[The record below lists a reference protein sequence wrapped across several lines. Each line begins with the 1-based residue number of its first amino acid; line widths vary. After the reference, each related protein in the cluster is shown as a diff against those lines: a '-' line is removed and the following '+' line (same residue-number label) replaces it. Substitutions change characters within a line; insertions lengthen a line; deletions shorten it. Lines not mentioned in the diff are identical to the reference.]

1 MDKTTKLIHAEA
13 TDFSKIP
20 SDDYDTVILNSVI
33 QYFPSVEYLLDIVG
47 SALRV
52 IRGQGHIFI
61 GDVRHHQL
69 LEAFHLSVQLHRS
82 PSNSPVPELKARIA
96 RQMRTER
103 ELLIDPAF
111 FYRLQRVFHDIS
123 QVEIFPKSSAY
134 RNEMS
139 AYRYD
144 VILRVRTSPAALPVI
159 AWDDA
164 AVDRANIERQILQSP
179 NSLIGLKNIR
189 NPLVYPDVLAL
200 KLLKE
205 GADRLSTAGELQ
217 QLTGRQA
224 ELGITS
230 GSLASF
236 CAEHGYAMRFSWFP
250 GDGEGSYYALISKTG
265 SVPEIDWLSAF
276 GQSVSEAE
284 LGCYGNHPL
293 RPKRSA
299 ILQQQLR
306 THLASALPDY
316 MVPSVYVAL
325 DALPLTPHGKLDR
338 KALPAPEGDAYI
350 RRGYEAPQ
358 GPVEERLASIW
369 SELLG
374 LERVGRHDN
383 FFECGGHSIMA
394 VQLVSRLRQALNVE
408 VPLSVLFARPVLM
421 DFAAEIPNAL
431 ESRLPA
437 IVPVG
442 RDGALPLSF
451 AQQRLWFLAQIQGA
465 SAAYHIAGGLRLRGK
480 LDRQALQQA
489 LDRIVARHEA
499 LRTTFVMRDGEA
511 MQRIAAAAVGFALTE
526 HDLCGAREA
535 TAELG
540 RLAAE
545 EASAPFNLAQ
555 GPLIRGRL
563 VRLVEDEHV
572 LLMTMHHIVSD
583 GWSLGVLTRELSA
596 LYAAFARGDQD
607 PLAPLA
613 VQYADYAVWQRQW
626 LSGEVLQRQAA
637 YWKEQL
643 ADAPAL
649 LTLPA
654 DHARPA
660 QADYAGASVEV
671 RLDAPLTGALKALSL
686 RHGLTLH
693 MTLLASFAALLAR
706 LSGQDEV
713 VIGSPVANPR
723 AVRSRI

>member
-1 MDKTTKLIHAEA
+1 M
-13 TDFSKIP
+13 
-20 SDDYDTVILNSVI
+20 
-33 QYFPSVEYLLDIVG
+33 DIVG

-111 FYRLQRVFHDIS
+111 FYRLQQVFHDIS
-123 QVEIFPKSSAY
+123 QVEIFLKSSAY

-265 SVPEIDWLSAF
+265 SVPEIDRFSAF

-350 RRGYEAPQ
+350 RRGYEAPWGRGKEGSLDLVRAFGAGTCRPARQ
-358 GPVEERLASIW
+358 LLRVWRSFDHGGAACVAVAPGAERRGAA
-369 SELLG
+369 
-374 LERVGRHDN
+374 VGVV
-383 FFECGGHSIMA
+383 C
-394 VQLVSRLRQALNVE
+394 
-408 VPLSVLFARPVLM
+408 
-421 DFAAEIPNAL
+421 
-431 ESRLPA
+431 PA
-437 IVPVG
+437 
-442 RDGALPLSF
+442 GAD
-451 AQQRLWFLAQIQGA
+451 
-465 SAAYHIAGGLRLRGK
+465 GLRRRDPERAGEPVAG
-480 LDRQALQQA
+480 DRAGWTGRRSA
-489 LDRIVARHEA
+489 V
-499 LRTTFVMRDGEA
+499 VVC
-511 MQRIAAAAVGFALTE
+511 AAAAVVPRADF
-526 HDLCGAREA
+526 
-535 TAELG
+535 
-540 RLAAE
+540 
-545 EASAPFNLAQ
+545 
-555 GPLIRGRL
+555 RGR
-563 VRLVEDEHV
+563 
-572 LLMTMHHIVSD
+572 
-583 GWSLGVLTRELSA
+583 
-596 LYAAFARGDQD
+596 
-607 PLAPLA
+607 
-613 VQYADYAVWQRQW
+613 
-626 LSGEVLQRQAA
+626 
-637 YWKEQL
+637 
-643 ADAPAL
+643 
-649 LTLPA
+649 
-654 DHARPA
+654 ARPITLR
-660 QADYAGASVEV
+660 AGCGCGGSSTV
-671 RLDAPLTGALKALSL
+671 RHCSRRWTGSW
-686 RHGLTLH
+686 RGTRPC
-693 MTLLASFAALLAR
+693 AR
-706 LSGQDEV
+706 RL
-713 VIGSPVANPR
+713 
-723 AVRSRI
+723 